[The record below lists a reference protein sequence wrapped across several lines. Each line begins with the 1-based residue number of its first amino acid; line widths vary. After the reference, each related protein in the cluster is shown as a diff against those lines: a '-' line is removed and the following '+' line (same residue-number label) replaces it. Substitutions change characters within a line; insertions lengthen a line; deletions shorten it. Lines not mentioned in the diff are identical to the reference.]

1 MTQIEAIKTLLGNEP
16 LLGNEDG
23 LHETIRGRTIM
34 VTGAGGSIGAELC
47 RQIVPY
53 KPGCMVLLGHGE
65 HSIFTIA
72 SELSTRF
79 PDGRFVSVIANIQ
92 DRKRLKNV
100 FAELRPD
107 TVFHAAAHKHVPLME
122 ENIGEAIIN
131 NVLGTENTVRAAIEF
146 DTKTFVFISTDKA
159 VNPVSIMGAT
169 KRVAEIIVG
178 EAAKKTLR
186 CFVSVRFGNVIGSRG
201 SVVSTFQEQIAR
213 GGPLT
218 VTHPEMERYFMTTHD
233 AVHLVLQVSKLGK
246 GGEVFVFDMGRPLKI
261 VDIARALIES
271 HASKNGQIEIVFTG
285 ARPGERLTEE
295 IVRDGHYE
303 ATEHPRVLV
312 MRNGSRDSRYT
323 AATLRANL
331 KSLIQAARRDDH
343 AGMRS
348 LLTEIAPESCVMEK
362 ADSRKTAVPG
372 AMF

>member
-1 MTQIEAIKTLLGNEP
+1 MTDAIKKLLRNQP
-16 LLGNEDG
+16 LFANEDG

-34 VTGAGGSIGAELC
+34 VTGAGGSIGSELC

-53 KPGCMVLLGHGE
+53 KPGCLVLLGHGE

-92 DRKRLKNV
+92 DSKRIKNV
-100 FAELRPD
+100 FAELRPE

-122 ENIGEAIIN
+122 ENIGEAIFN

-146 DTKTFVFISTDKA
+146 GTETFVFVSTDKA
-159 VNPVSIMGAT
+159 VNPVSVMGAT
-169 KRVAEIIVG
+169 KRVAEMIVG
-178 EAAKKTLR
+178 AAAQETGRRFL
-186 CFVSVRFGNVIGSRG
+186 SVRFGNVINSRG
-201 SVVSTFQEQIAR
+201 SVVGIFRQQIAR

-218 VTHPEMERYFMTTHD
+218 VTHPDMERYFMTTHD
-233 AVHLVLQVSKLGK
+233 AVHLVLQASKLGK
-246 GGEVFVFDMGRPLKI
+246 GGEVFVFDMGQPLKI

-271 HASKNGQIEIVFTG
+271 HGSKNSPIAIVFTG

-295 IVRDGHYE
+295 IFRDGHYE

-312 MRNGSRDSRYT
+312 LQNGSHSSGQT
-323 AATLRANL
+323 ASMLRANL
-331 KSLIQAARRDDH
+331 KYLFASARRDDR
-343 AGMRS
+343 ARMRA
-348 LLTEIAPESCVMEK
+348 LLEKIAPESSLNEGVEQ
-362 ADSRKTAVPG
+362 RKTAAAG
-372 AMF
+372 ATI

>member
-1 MTQIEAIKTLLGNEP
+1 MTQFDAIKKLLRNQP
-16 LLGNEDG
+16 LFANEDG
-23 LHETIRGRTIM
+23 LHESIGGRTIM
-34 VTGAGGSIGAELC
+34 VTGAGGSIGSELC

-53 KPGCMVLLGHGE
+53 RPGCLVLLGHGE

-218 VTHPEMERYFMTTHD
+218 VTHPEMERYFMMMHD
-233 AVHLVLQVSKLGK
+233 AVHLVLQASKLGK

-331 KSLIQAARRDDH
+331 KSLIQAARRDDR
-343 AGMRS
+343 AGMRA

-362 ADSRKTAVPG
+362 SDSRNTAG
-372 AMF
+372 AGATF

>member
-1 MTQIEAIKTLLGNEP
+1 MTQFDAIKKLLRNQP
-16 LLGNEDG
+16 LFANEDG
-23 LHETIRGRTIM
+23 LHESIGGRTIM
-34 VTGAGGSIGAELC
+34 VTGAGGSIGSELC

-53 KPGCMVLLGHGE
+53 RPGCLVLLGHGE

-233 AVHLVLQVSKLGK
+233 AVHLVLQASKLGK

-331 KSLIQAARRDDH
+331 KSLIQAARRDDR
-343 AGMRS
+343 AGMRA

-362 ADSRKTAVPG
+362 SDSRNTAG
-372 AMF
+372 AGATF